1 MFFSSKLSSILWFGL
16 INENSF
22 RFRPNYTE
30 GVIIYEQGISGGQKN
45 YLNTEIGQFCKFFG
59 DESDKIW
66 LKYIKI
72 YFKYNVVNTLFI
84 NNKNHYINF
93 LFKKF

>member
-1 MFFSSKLSSILWFGL
+1 MIW
-16 INENSF
+16 INYF

-30 GVIIYEQGISGGQKN
+30 GVIIYEQGINGGQKN

-72 YFKYNVVNTLFI
+72 YFKYNVVNTLFSY
-84 NNKNHYINF
+84 NKNHYINF